1 MKRLPRLF
9 GTLRSD
15 LPASL
20 VVFLVAL
27 PLCLGIALASG
38 APLISGLIAGIVG
51 GIVVGS
57 LSGSPLGVSGPAAG
71 LAVIV
76 LTAIQ
81 DLGAFN
87 IFLVA
92 VILAGLI
99 QLALGFVRAGT
110 VAYYFPSSVISGM
123 LAGIGI
129 IIFLKQIP
137 HALGYD
143 ADPVGELSFRQP
155 DGETTFSELLV
166 VLDSISPGAL
176 IIASISLAILLLW
189 ESRWFKRHKLLTLMP
204 GPLVAVVTGA
214 LLNLFFRSKLG
225 FALTP
230 EQVVSIPE
238 ADSLSGLVGF
248 LTFPD
253 FSALRN
259 INVYKT
265 AVVLAIVAS
274 LETLLC
280 VEATDKLD
288 ALKRVTPTN
297 RELKAQG
304 VGNVISG
311 FLGGLPVTQVIVRS
325 SANIQSGGR
334 SKASAII
341 HGLLLV
347 VTVIALPTVMNLI
360 PLATLAAILYVVG
373 FKLAKPSVFR
383 KMLRQGPDQF
393 VPFIVTVCGIVLTD
407 LLVGIA
413 LGMVVAVLVILFENF
428 RLPFEITNVPH
439 ERGERVQIALAQ
451 QVTFLN
457 KASVLKT
464 LDSIPD
470 DSSVEIDASESV
482 FVHPDVV
489 ELIDNFVI
497 GAEAKN
503 IEVVVHGLDHRPHV
517 KRPTGMKVAITSPS
531 TLSRERPHENTNER
545 NTGRGDTPEGPRTV
559 EGGERRS

>member
-1 MKRLPRLF
+1 MKKTERFF
-9 GTLRSD
+9 GALQSD

-20 VVFLVAL
+20 VVFLVAV

-57 LSGSPLGVSGPAAG
+57 LSGSQVGVSGPAAG

-76 LTAIQ
+76 LLAIEE
-81 DLGAFN
+81 LGAFDA
-87 IFLVA
+87 FLVA
-92 VILAGLI
+92 VVLAGLI
-99 QLALGFVRAGT
+99 QMILGFIRAGT

-123 LAGIGI
+123 LAGIGV

-137 HALGYD
+137 HAFGYD
-143 ADPVGELSFRQP
+143 RDPVGDLSFRQP

-166 VLDSISPGAL
+166 VLDAISPGPL
-176 IIASISLAILLLW
+176 IIASVSLAILLLW
-189 ESRWFKRHKLLTLMP
+189 ESRWFKRHKLFTLIP
-204 GPLVAVVTGA
+204 GPLVAVVTGV
-214 LLNLFFRSKLG
+214 LLSLFFRPKLG

-230 EQVVSIPE
+230 EQLVTIPE
-238 ADSLSGLVGF
+238 ADSLRGLGGF

-253 FSALRN
+253 FSALTRVD
-259 INVYKT
+259 VYKT
-265 AVVLAIVAS
+265 GIVLAIVAS

-288 ALKRVTPTN
+288 PLKRVTPTN

-304 VGNVISG
+304 AGNVISG
-311 FLGGLPVTQVIVRS
+311 LLGGLPVTQVIVRS

-334 SKASAII
+334 SKASAVI
-341 HGLLLV
+341 HGLLLLIS
-347 VTVIALPTVMNLI
+347 VIALPTIMNLI
-360 PLATLAAILYVVG
+360 PLATLAAILLVVG
-373 FKLAKPSVFR
+373 FKLARPSVFR
-383 KMLRQGPDQF
+383 KMFRQGPYQF
-393 VPFIVTVCGIVLTD
+393 VPFIVTVGGIVLTD
-407 LLVGIA
+407 LLMGIG

-428 RLPFEITNVPH
+428 QLPYEISSVPQ
-439 ERGERVQIALAQ
+439 ERGERVRIALAQ

-457 KASVLKT
+457 KASVLTT
-464 LDSIPD
+464 LDSIPE

-489 ELIDNFVI
+489 ELIDDFVV

-503 IEVVVHGLDHRPHV
+503 IDVVVNGLDHRPHA
-517 KRPTGMKVAITSPS
+517 KRPTGMKVAVTPPS
-531 TLSRERPHENTNER
+531 RLKPER
-545 NTGRGDTPEGPRTV
+545 
-559 EGGERRS
+559 

>member
-1 MKRLPRLF
+1 MAKNSADHVIGGPVKSFSRF
-9 GTLRSD
+9 VGTLQSD

-51 GIVVGS
+51 GIVVGT

-76 LTAIQ
+76 LIAIQ

-99 QLALGFVRAGT
+99 QIVLGFARAGT

-137 HALGYD
+137 HAFGYD
-143 ADPVGELSFRQP
+143 RDPVGELSFRQP

-166 VLDSISPGAL
+166 VLDSISPGPL
-176 IIASISLAILLLW
+176 IIASVSLAILLLW
-189 ESRWFKRHKLLTLMP
+189 ESPWFKRNKLFTLVP

-238 ADSLSGLVGF
+238 ADSLSGLASF

-253 FSALRN
+253 FSGLTR
-259 INVYKT
+259 IDVYKT

-288 ALKRVTPTN
+288 PLKRVTPTN

-304 VGNVISG
+304 IGNVISG
-311 FLGGLPVTQVIVRS
+311 LLGGLPVTQVIVRS

-334 SKASAII
+334 SKASAVI
-341 HGLLLV
+341 HGLLLAV
-347 VTVIALPTVMNLI
+347 AVIALPAIMNLI
-360 PLATLAAILYVVG
+360 PLATLAAILFVVG

-383 KMLRQGPDQF
+383 KMFRQGRDQF
-393 VPFIVTVCGIVLTD
+393 IPFIVTVFGIVFTD
-407 LLVGIA
+407 LLVGIG
-413 LGMVVAVLVILFENF
+413 LGMVVAVLVILHENF
-428 RLPFEITNVPH
+428 RLPFEISNVPQ
-439 ERGERVQIALAQ
+439 ERGERVEIALAQ

-457 KASVLKT
+457 KATVLKT
-464 LDSIPD
+464 LDAIPD

-503 IEVVVHGLDHRPHV
+503 IDVVVNGLDHRPHV
-517 KRPTGMKVAITSPS
+517 SRPTGMKVAVKPPS
-531 TLSRERPHENTNER
+531 NLK
-545 NTGRGDTPEGPRTV
+545 
-559 EGGERRS
+559 

>member
-1 MKRLPRLF
+1 MGQNTFSQL
-9 GTLRSD
+9 
-15 LPASL
+15 L
-20 VVFLVAL
+20 VVF
-27 PLCLGIALASG
+27 
-38 APLISGLIAGIVG
+38 
-51 GIVVGS
+51 
-57 LSGSPLGVSGPAAG
+57 
-71 LAVIV
+71 
-76 LTAIQ
+76 
-81 DLGAFN
+81 
-87 IFLVA
+87 
-92 VILAGLI
+92 
-99 QLALGFVRAGT
+99 
-110 VAYYFPSSVISGM
+110 
-123 LAGIGI
+123 
-129 IIFLKQIP
+129 
-137 HALGYD
+137 
-143 ADPVGELSFRQP
+143 
-155 DGETTFSELLV
+155 
-166 VLDSISPGAL
+166 DSISLGPL
-176 IIASISLAILLLW
+176 IIASVSLAILLLW
-189 ESRWFKRHKLLTLMP
+189 ESRWFKTHKLFTLVP

-214 LLNLFFRSKLG
+214 VLNLFFRSKLG
-225 FALTP
+225 FALAP

-238 ADSLSGLVGF
+238 ADSLSGLVGL

-253 FSALRN
+253 FSALTN
-259 INVYKT
+259 VNVYKT

-288 ALKRVTPTN
+288 SLKRVTPTN

-347 VTVIALPTVMNLI
+347 VSVIALPTIMNLI
-360 PLATLAAILYVVG
+360 PLATLAAILFVVG

-393 VPFIVTVCGIVLTD
+393 VPFIVTVCGIVFTD

-428 RLPFEITNVPH
+428 RLPFEISNVPQ

-457 KASVLKT
+457 KASVLTT

-497 GAEAKN
+497 GAEVKN

-517 KRPTGMKVAITSPS
+517 KRPTGMKVAVTPPS
-531 TLSRERPHENTNER
+531 SLKREREREDPLER
-545 NTGRGDTPEGPRTV
+545 NRKTTAEIADEEPLLDQTGQ
-559 EGGERRS
+559 

>member
-1 MKRLPRLF
+1 MIGEPVKPPSRFIENLQ
-9 GTLRSD
+9 SD

-38 APLISGLIAGIVG
+38 APLISGLIAGVVG

-57 LSGSPLGVSGPAAG
+57 LSGSALGVSGPAAG

-99 QLALGFVRAGT
+99 QIFLGYIKAGT

-137 HALGYD
+137 HAFGYD
-143 ADPVGELSFRQP
+143 RDPVGELSFRQP
-155 DGETTFSELLV
+155 DGETTFSELMMVLSSINLGPLV
-166 VLDSISPGAL
+166 ITSV
-176 IIASISLAILLLW
+176 SLVILLLW
-189 ESRWFKRHKLLTLMP
+189 ESGWFKRHKIFRLIP
-204 GPLVAVVTGA
+204 GPLVAVVAGV
-214 LLNLFFRSKLG
+214 LLNLSFRSKPG

-230 EQVVSIPE
+230 EQLVSIPAAE
-238 ADSLSGLVGF
+238 SLSGLASF

-253 FSALRN
+253 FSGLTN
-259 INVYKT
+259 LDVYKT

-288 ALKRVTPTN
+288 PRKRVTPTN

-304 VGNVISG
+304 MGNVISG

-334 SKASAII
+334 SKASAVI
-341 HGLLLV
+341 HGVLLV
-347 VTVIALPTVMNLI
+347 VAVIALPTIMNLI
-360 PLATLAAILYVVG
+360 PLATLAAILFVVG

-383 KMLRQGPDQF
+383 KMFRQGRGQF
-393 VPFIVTVCGIVLTD
+393 VPFIVTVGAIVFTD
-407 LLVGIA
+407 LLVGIG
-413 LGMVVAVLVILFENF
+413 LGMVVAVLVILHENF
-428 RLPFEITNVPH
+428 RLPFEISQVPQ
-439 ERGERVQIALAQ
+439 ERGERVNITLAQ

-457 KASVLKT
+457 KASVLTT

-470 DSSVEIDASESV
+470 DSSVEINASDSV
-482 FVHPDVV
+482 FIHPDVL
-489 ELIDNFVI
+489 ELIDNFVVA
-497 GAEAKN
+497 AEAKN
-503 IEVVVHGLDHRPHV
+503 IDVTVHGLDPL
-517 KRPTGMKVAITSPS
+517 KQGNAPTGMEVAVMRPS
-531 TLSRERPHENTNER
+531 SAKQ
-545 NTGRGDTPEGPRTV
+545 GRQQ
-559 EGGERRS
+559 

>member
-1 MKRLPRLF
+1 LHFAK
-9 GTLRSD
+9 TLKYD

-38 APLISGLIAGIVG
+38 APLVSGLIAGIVG
-51 GIVVGS
+51 GIVVGA

-81 DLGAFN
+81 DLGAFDV
-87 IFLVA
+87 FLVA

-99 QLALGFVRAGT
+99 QIVLGFIKAGT

-137 HALGYD
+137 HAFGYD
-143 ADPVGELSFRQP
+143 GDPLGELSFRQP

-166 VLDSISPGAL
+166 VLDSISPGPL
-176 IIASISLAILLLW
+176 IIAAVSLAILLLW
-189 ESRWFKRHKLLTLMP
+189 ESRWFKRRKGFALIP
-204 GPLVAVVTGA
+204 GALVAVVIGS

-230 EQVVSIPE
+230 EQVVSIPV
-238 ADSLSGLVGF
+238 ADSLSGLLGF
-248 LTFPD
+248 FTFPD
-253 FSALRN
+253 FSALTR
-259 INVYKT
+259 IDVYMT
-265 AVVLAIVAS
+265 AVVLAVVAS

-288 ALKRVTPTN
+288 PRKRVTPTN

-311 FLGGLPVTQVIVRS
+311 FLGGLPLTQVIVRS

-341 HGLLLV
+341 HGLLLALS
-347 VTVIALPTVMNLI
+347 VIALPAIVNSI
-360 PLATLAAILYVVG
+360 PLATLAAILLVVG
-373 FKLAKPSVFR
+373 FKLAKPSVFK
-383 KMLRQGPDQF
+383 KMFRHGPGQF
-393 VPFIVTVCGIVLTD
+393 VPFLVTVCAIVLTD
-407 LLVGIA
+407 LLVGIG
-413 LGMVVAVLVILFENF
+413 LGMAVAILVILFENF
-428 RLPFEITNVPH
+428 QLPYEISNVPQ
-439 ERGERVQIALAQ
+439 ERGERVKITLAQ

-457 KASVLKT
+457 KASVLQT
-464 LDSIPD
+464 LNSIPD
-470 DSSVEIDASESV
+470 DSSLEIDASMSA
-482 FVHPDVV
+482 FVHPDVI
-489 ELIDNFVI
+489 ELIDDFIV
-497 GAEAKN
+497 GAEDKN
-503 IEVVVHGLDHRPHV
+503 IEVLVHGLDRRRHA
-517 KRPTGMKVAITSPS
+517 KSPTGMEVTVTSPS
-531 TLSRERPHENTNER
+531 SSKQEMQQ
-545 NTGRGDTPEGPRTV
+545 
-559 EGGERRS
+559 

>member
-1 MKRLPRLF
+1 MKS
-9 GTLRSD
+9 LRSD

-51 GIVVGS
+51 GIVVGT

-99 QLALGFVRAGT
+99 QILLGFVRAGT

-137 HALGYD
+137 HAVGYD
-143 ADPVGELSFRQP
+143 RDPVGELSFHQP
-155 DGETTFSELLV
+155 DGETTFSEFAV
-166 VLDSISPGAL
+166 VLDAVSTGPL
-176 IIASISLAILLLW
+176 IIALVSLAILLLW
-189 ESRWFKRHKLLTLMP
+189 ESPGFKGRKVSALIP

-214 LLNLFFRSKLG
+214 LLNLFFRSRPE

-253 FSALRN
+253 FSALTR
-259 INVYKT
+259 IHVYKT

-288 ALKRVTPTN
+288 PRKRVTPTN

-311 FLGGLPVTQVIVRS
+311 FLGGLPITQVIVRS

-334 SKASAII
+334 TKASAII

-347 VTVIALPTVMNLI
+347 LSVIVLPAIVNLI
-360 PLATLAAILYVVG
+360 PLATLAAVLLVVG

-383 KMLRQGPDQF
+383 KMFRQGRGQF
-393 VPFIVTVCGIVLTD
+393 VPFLVTVCAIVLTD
-407 LLVGIA
+407 LLVGIG
-413 LGMVVAVLVILFENF
+413 LGLVVAVLVILFENF
-428 RLPFEITNVPH
+428 RLPFEITNVPQ
-439 ERGERVQIALAQ
+439 ERGERVKLGLAQ

-457 KASVLKT
+457 KASVLTT
-464 LDSIPD
+464 LDAIPE
-470 DSSVEIDASESV
+470 DSSVEIAASQSV

-489 ELIDNFVI
+489 ELIENFVI
-497 GAEAKN
+497 GAEERN
-503 IEVVVHGLDHRPHV
+503 IAVIVHGLDHSKQLRAPI
-517 KRPTGMKVAITSPS
+517 GMEVAITSPS
-531 TLSRERPHENTNER
+531 NWNQERQP
-545 NTGRGDTPEGPRTV
+545 
-559 EGGERRS
+559 

>member
-1 MKRLPRLF
+1 MKRPQRFF
-9 GTLRSD
+9 GTLQSD

-76 LTAIQ
+76 LVAIQ

-99 QLALGFVRAGT
+99 QIALGFVRAGT

-137 HALGYD
+137 HAFGYD

-166 VLDSISPGAL
+166 LLDSVSFGPL
-176 IIASISLAILLLW
+176 IIASVSLVILLLW
-189 ESRWFKRHKLLTLMP
+189 ESRPFKTRKLFTLIP
-204 GPLVAVVTGA
+204 GPLVAVVTGV

-225 FALTP
+225 FALAP

-238 ADSLSGLVGF
+238 ANGLSDLVGL

-253 FSALRN
+253 FSALTN
-259 INVYKT
+259 VDVYKT

-347 VTVIALPTVMNLI
+347 VSVIALPTIMNLI
-360 PLATLAAILYVVG
+360 PLATLAAILFVVG
-373 FKLAKPSVFR
+373 FKLAKPSVF
-383 KMLRQGPDQF
+383 KHMFRQGPDQF
-393 VPFIVTVCGIVLTD
+393 VPFIVTVCGIVFTD
-407 LLVGIA
+407 LLVGIG

-428 RLPFEITNVPH
+428 RLPFEISNVPQ

-497 GAEAKN
+497 GAEVKN
-503 IEVVVHGLDHRPHV
+503 IDVVVHGLDHRPHMS
-517 KRPTGMKVAITSPS
+517 RPTGMKVAVTSPS
-531 TLSRERPHENTNER
+531 TLEGEERSLP
-545 NTGRGDTPEGPRTV
+545 
-559 EGGERRS
+559 GEPQG